1 MTNIFKRIN
10 DVINANINDL
20 IDKVEDPERMI
31 KQIIREMEENIRYS
45 KEGVITAIA
54 SEKRL
59 FRELEQHQVKFEEWQ
74 NKAEVAMKNDNEEL
88 ARAALGQKKEHEK
101 LINRVEPM
109 WRAASRTSNDLKHQL
124 RQLEEKLADAKRKK
138 GSLAARQKA
147 AQTQEYMINSG
158 IDFDTHLMD
167 QDNFNR
173 MEDKV
178 MEMEARAQARSELEG
193 NHSIREEIYIEMEM
207 EAEINSE
214 MDELKNKFKIK

>member
-31 KQIIREMEENIRYS
+31 KQIIREMEDNIRYS

-59 FRELEQHQVKFEEWQ
+59 FREVEQHRAKYEQWQ
-74 NKAEVAMKNDNEEL
+74 SKAEIAIKNNNDEL

-101 LINRVEPM
+101 IINRVEPM
-109 WRAASRTSNDLKHQL
+109 WQAAARTSSDLKHQL
-124 RQLEEKLADAKRKK
+124 TQLEDKLIDARRKQ
-138 GSLAARQKA
+138 GSLVARQRA
-147 AQTQEYMINSG
+147 AQTQEYMINTG
-158 IDFDTHLMD
+158 IDFDSHLIA

-178 MEMEARAQARSELEG
+178 MEMEARAQARSELE
-193 NHSIREEIYIEMEM
+193 NHQGIQEEIYVEMEI

-214 MDELKNKFKIK
+214 MDELKKKFKL

>member
-59 FRELEQHQVKFEEWQ
+59 FREVEQHREKYEQWQ
-74 NKAEVAMKNDNEEL
+74 SKAEVAIKNNNDEL

-101 LINRVEPM
+101 IINRVEPM
-109 WRAASRTSNDLKHQL
+109 WQAAARTSTDLKHQL
-124 RQLEEKLADAKRKK
+124 RQLEDKLTDARRKQ
-138 GSLAARQKA
+138 GSLVARQKA
-147 AQTQEYMINSG
+147 AQTQEYMVNTG
-158 IDFDTHLMD
+158 IDFDSHLIA

-178 MEMEARAQARSELEG
+178 MAMEARAQARSELESHNG
-193 NHSIREEIYIEMEM
+193 IQEEIYMEMEI

-214 MDELKNKFKIK
+214 MDELKRKFEI

>member
-1 MTNIFKRIN
+1 MTNIFRRIN

-20 IDKVEDPERMI
+20 IDKVEDPEQMI

-59 FRELEQHQVKFEEWQ
+59 FREVEQHQSKCDEWQ
-74 NKAEVAMKNDNEEL
+74 EKAETAIKNNNEEL

-101 LINRVEPM
+101 LHNRIEPM
-109 WRAASRTSNDLKHQL
+109 WRAAARTSNDLKHQL
-124 RQLEEKLADAKRKK
+124 KQLEDKLADAKRKRS
-138 GSLAARQKA
+138 SLIARQRA
-147 AQTQEYMINSG
+147 AQAQVHMINTS
-158 IDFDTHLMD
+158 IDFDAHLLS

-193 NHSIREEIYIEMEM
+193 QHSIQEEIFIEMEI

-214 MDELKNKFKIK
+214 MNELKKKFIS

>member
-31 KQIIREMEENIRYS
+31 KQIIREMEDNIRYS

-59 FRELEQHQVKFEEWQ
+59 FREVEQHRAKYEQWQ
-74 NKAEVAMKNDNEEL
+74 SKAEIAIKNNNDEL

-101 LINRVEPM
+101 IINRVEPM
-109 WRAASRTSNDLKHQL
+109 WQAAARTSSDLKHQL
-124 RQLEEKLADAKRKK
+124 TQLEDKLIDARRKQ
-138 GSLAARQKA
+138 GSLVARQRA
-147 AQTQEYMINSG
+147 AQTQEYMINTG
-158 IDFDTHLMD
+158 IDFDSHLIA

-178 MEMEARAQARSELEG
+178 MEMEARAQARCELE
-193 NHSIREEIYIEMEM
+193 NHQGIQEEIYVEMEIK
-207 EAEINSE
+207 AEINSE
-214 MDELKNKFKIK
+214 MDELKKKFKL

>member
-45 KEGVITAIA
+45 KEGVILAIT

-59 FRELEQHQVKFEEWQ
+59 FRELEQHRVKFEEWQ

-88 ARAALGQKKEHEK
+88 ARAALGQKKEYEK

-109 WRAASRTSNDLKHQL
+109 WRAASRTSNDLKYQL

-138 GSLAARQKA
+138 GSLAARQRA
-147 AQTQEYMINSG
+147 AQTQEYMINTG
-158 IDFDTHLMD
+158 IDFDTHLMA

-178 MEMEARAQARSELEG
+178 MEMEARAQACSELEG
-193 NHSIREEIYIEMEM
+193 SHSIQEEIYVEMEI

>member
-31 KQIIREMEENIRYS
+31 KQIIREMEENIRFS

-59 FRELEQHQVKFEEWQ
+59 FREVEQHRNKCEKWQ
-74 NKAEVAMKNDNEEL
+74 QKAETAIKTDNEDL
-88 ARAALGQKKEHEK
+88 ARAALAQKKEHEK
-101 LINRVEPM
+101 LLNRVEPM
-109 WRAASRTSNDLKHQL
+109 WRAAARTSNDLKHQL
-124 RQLEEKLADAKRKK
+124 KQLEDKLADAKRKR
-138 GSLAARQKA
+138 GTLIARQRA
-147 AQTQEYMINSG
+147 AQTQEHMINTG
-158 IDFDTHLMD
+158 IDFDSHLLA

-178 MEMEARAQARSELEG
+178 LEMEARAQARSELDCQQ
-193 NHSIREEIYIEMEM
+193 SIQEEIYVEMEI

-214 MDELKNKFKIK
+214 MDELKKKFEC

>member
-1 MTNIFKRIN
+1 MTNIFRRIN

-31 KQIIREMEENIRYS
+31 KQIIREMDENIRFS

-59 FRELEQHQVKFEEWQ
+59 FREVEQHRSKCEEWQ
-74 NKAEVAMKNDNEEL
+74 QKAETAIKNNNEDL
-88 ARAALGQKKEHEK
+88 ARAALAQKKEHEK
-101 LINRVEPM
+101 ILNRVEPM
-109 WRAASRTSNDLKHQL
+109 WRAAARTSDDLKHQL
-124 RQLEEKLADAKRKK
+124 KQLEDKLADAKRKR
-138 GSLAARQKA
+138 GSLIARQRA
-147 AQTQEYMINSG
+147 AQTQEHMLNTG
-158 IDFDTHLMD
+158 IDFDTHLVA

-178 MEMEARAQARSELEG
+178 MEMEARAQARSELESQQG
-193 NHSIREEIYIEMEM
+193 IQEEIFVEMEI

-214 MDELKNKFKIK
+214 MDQLKKKFEM

>member
-1 MTNIFKRIN
+1 MSNVFRRIN
-10 DVINANINDL
+10 DLINANINDL

-31 KQIIREMEENIRYS
+31 KQIIREMEENIRHS

-59 FRELEQHQVKFEEWQ
+59 FRELEQHRSKCEEWQ
-74 NKAEVAMKNDNEEL
+74 LKAEVAIKNANEEL
-88 ARAALGQKKEHEK
+88 ARAALGQKKQHEMI
-101 LINRVEPM
+101 LNRVEPM
-109 WRAASRTSNDLKHQL
+109 WRAASRTSSDLKHQL
-124 RQLEEKLADAKRKK
+124 KQLEDKLVDAKRKQ
-138 GSLAARQKA
+138 GSLVARQRA
-147 AQTQEYMINSG
+147 AQTQEYMLNAG
-158 IDFDTHLMD
+158 VDFDAHLIT

-193 NHSIREEIYIEMEM
+193 QQSLQEEIYVEMEI

-214 MDELKNKFKIK
+214 MDELKRKFTS

>member
-31 KQIIREMEENIRYS
+31 KQIIREMEDNIRYS

-59 FRELEQHQVKFEEWQ
+59 FREVEQHRAKYEQWQ
-74 NKAEVAMKNDNEEL
+74 NKAEIAIKNNNEEL

-101 LINRVEPM
+101 IINRVEPM
-109 WRAASRTSNDLKHQL
+109 WQASARTSSDLKHQL
-124 RQLEEKLADAKRKK
+124 RQLEDKLIDARRKQ
-138 GSLAARQKA
+138 GSLVARQRA
-147 AQTQEYMINSG
+147 AQTQEYMINTG
-158 IDFDTHLMD
+158 IDFDSHLIA

-178 MEMEARAQARSELEG
+178 MEMEARAQARSELENRHG
-193 NHSIREEIYIEMEM
+193 IQEEIYVEMEI

-214 MDELKNKFKIK
+214 MDELKKKFKL

>member
-59 FRELEQHQVKFEEWQ
+59 FREVEQHRAQYEQWQ
-74 NKAEVAMKNDNEEL
+74 NKAEIAMKNDNEAL

-101 LINRVEPM
+101 IINRVEPM

-124 RQLEEKLADAKRKK
+124 RQLEDKLMDAKRKK
-138 GSLAARQKA
+138 GSLVARQRA
-147 AQTQEYMINSG
+147 AQTQEHMINTE
-158 IDFDTHLMD
+158 IDFDTHLMA

-178 MEMEARAQARSELEG
+178 MEMEARAQARYELEG
-193 NHSIREEIYIEMEM
+193 NNGIQEEMYVEMEI

-214 MDELKNKFKIK
+214 MDELKKKFEV